1 MIYYK
6 KKKSNFAHYIRL
18 SILLLIIII
27 SSFSQ
32 RANTFTSKVGNVIM
46 APFTELTNFVL
57 KSSNSLLD
65 FAFGTKANRE
75 IVNRLTMENQ
85 QLREEINSLKLVVDN
100 SEHIKSFK
108 LLEETSNGITANIS
122 TIEPQNLY
130 SKFTINKGSLAGIK
144 IGDVVVT
151 NFTDNDQS
159 VKGALVGKIV
169 EVGPNYSLVS
179 TIFDEAFNLSFIH
192 SDSMVTGIINDRTDN
207 NLNGYLLKKEVLKK
221 GDKIY
226 TSGTGGRYKRGLYI
240 GSVIESSES
249 PDRIRQLVKI
259 DSPVDIS
266 KLYDVIVI
274 KGEEWKY

>member
-144 IGDVVVT
+144 IGDVVIT

-192 SDSMVTGIINDRTDN
+192 SESMVTGIINDRTDN

-274 KGEEWKY
+274 KGEE

>member
-192 SDSMVTGIINDRTDN
+192 SESMVTGIINDRTDN

-274 KGEEWKY
+274 KGEE

>member
-6 KKKSNFAHYIRL
+6 KKKSNFPHYIRL

-57 KSSNSLLD
+57 KSSNSLID

-85 QLREEINSLKLVVDN
+85 QLREEVNSLKLVVDN
-100 SEHIKSFK
+100 SEHLKSFK

-122 TIEPQNLY
+122 TIDPQNLY
-130 SKFTINKGSLAGIK
+130 SKFTINKGSLAGVK

-192 SDSMVTGIINDRTDN
+192 SDSMITGIINDRTDN

-274 KGEEWKY
+274 KGEE